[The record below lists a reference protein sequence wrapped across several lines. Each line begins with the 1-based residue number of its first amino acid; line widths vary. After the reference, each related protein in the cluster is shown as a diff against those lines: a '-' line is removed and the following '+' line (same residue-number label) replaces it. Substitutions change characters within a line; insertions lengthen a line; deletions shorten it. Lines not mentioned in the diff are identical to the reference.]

1 MLKVFRTRFLDACS
15 YLSLKIRCQV
25 MKLFRVVLAAGFLAL
40 IVAVAWLALNRP
52 RDSDMANYA
61 PADSLVYVESNSLL
75 EIADSIAGTDAW
87 RALRPFIQPEL
98 AQTPNA
104 WMARFLAWTGI
115 GPTSKVILCRA
126 QFAIVMLDLGAS
138 EEGDTL
144 TIRPEAAFIVETHTS
159 AWRIRETVEQALAEF
174 AEKSYE
180 HPTFQR
186 TNVDQTEYLVW
197 TAPSS
202 NRQIVATIDR
212 SVVIVGNSQRAA
224 RACLEVRR
232 GHSASLSQNPELRQM
247 RTSLTAP
254 GSLAFGF
261 VSSSHAA
268 QLLAIGTPLLIGR
281 SPGDLKFERAIA
293 TGAAKVLGGIGWSCQ
308 RNRGGIEDRY
318 LFSLQPSV
326 VSRLRPVFRGI
337 ATESQGLDL
346 LPDDAHSI
354 TIYNFEDPAA
364 TWRTLS
370 SAVSAQLDTLSA
382 VVFTS
387 LAKSALVPYGIEQPE
402 QFLQAVGPELITAR
416 LKPDAERALLIARV
430 RNEAVLKEILLNGA
444 QVRQERIGED
454 ELKVFSDKRAIVFY
468 AGYLLMG
475 LEEDVRSCLQAKNGA
490 STTGKLKS
498 DKLSQLT
505 SLSSSTPLVTYTN
518 EARRLQNLLFSIRRA
533 STGNNMSSAGTD
545 VDRALSSLPYS
556 ATETML
562 GEQGI
567 ERRTRSSLG
576 QFSTLITLLLP
587 ATQVSDR

>member
-1 MLKVFRTRFLDACS
+1 
-15 YLSLKIRCQV
+15 
-25 MKLFRVVLAAGFLAL
+25 MKLFRVLLAVGVLAL

-52 RDSDMANYA
+52 RKSDMANYA

-87 RALRPFIQPEL
+87 RVLHPFIKPEF
-98 AQTPNA
+98 AQTPNP

-126 QFAIVMLDLGAS
+126 QLAMVMLDLGAS

-159 AWRIRETVEQALAEF
+159 ERRIRETVEQALAEF

-186 TNVDQTEYLVW
+186 TQADNTEYLVW

-202 NRQIVATIDR
+202 NRQIVATIDG

-224 RACLEVRR
+224 RACLEARR

-247 RTSLTAP
+247 RTNLTVP

-268 QLLAIGTPLLIGR
+268 QLLSIGAPLFIGR
-281 SPGDLKFERAIA
+281 SPGDLRFERAIA
-293 TGAAKVLGGIGWSCQ
+293 TGAAKVLGGIGWNCL

-326 VSRLRPVFRGI
+326 VSRLRPVFRGSG
-337 ATESQGLDL
+337 TGSQGLEL
-346 LPDDAHSI
+346 LPDDVHSF

-364 TWRTLS
+364 TWRTFA

-402 QFLQAVGPELITAR
+402 QFLQSVGPELITAR

-430 RNEAVLKEILLNGA
+430 RNEAVLEGILLKGE
-444 QVRQERIGED
+444 QVRRERSGEN
-454 ELKVFSDKRAIVFY
+454 ELRVFSDKRAFVFY

-475 LEEDVRSCLQAKNGA
+475 LEDDVRSCLQTKNVS

-498 DKLSQLT
+498 DKLSQLA

-518 EARRLQNLLFSIRRA
+518 EAMSLQNLLFAIRRA
-533 STGNNMSSAGTD
+533 STGNDTFGAGSE
-545 VDRALSSLPYS
+545 VDRAISSLPYS

-587 ATQVSDR
+587 AT

>member
-1 MLKVFRTRFLDACS
+1 
-15 YLSLKIRCQV
+15 
-25 MKLFRVVLAAGFLAL
+25 
-40 IVAVAWLALNRP
+40 
-52 RDSDMANYA
+52 MANYA

-87 RALRPFIQPEL
+87 KALHPFIQTDL
-98 AQTPNA
+98 VQTPNPWA
-104 WMARFLAWTGI
+104 ARFLAWTGI
-115 GPTSKVILCRA
+115 GPTFKVILCRA
-126 QFAIVMLDLGAS
+126 QLAMVMLDLGAS

-159 AWRIRETVEQALAEF
+159 ERRIRETVEQALAQF

-186 TNVDQTEYLVW
+186 TNADQTEYLVW
-197 TAPSS
+197 TAPGG
-202 NRQIVATIDR
+202 NRQIVATIEG

-247 RTSLTAP
+247 RTNLTA

-268 QLLAIGTPLLIGR
+268 QLLSLGAPLLIGR
-281 SPGDLKFERAIA
+281 SPGDLKLERAIA
-293 TGAAKVLGGIGWSCQ
+293 TGAAKVLGGIGWSSQ
-308 RNRGGIEDRY
+308 LNRGGIEDRY

-326 VSRLRPVFRGI
+326 VSRLRPVFRGS
-337 ATESQGLDL
+337 ATATRGLDL
-346 LPDDAHSI
+346 LPDDVHSF

-364 TWRTLS
+364 TWRTFAT
-370 SAVSAQLDTLSA
+370 AVSAQLDTLSA

-387 LAKSALVPYGIEQPE
+387 LAKSALVPYGVEQPE

-416 LKPDAERALLIARV
+416 LKPDAERSLLIARV
-430 RNEAVLKEILLNGA
+430 RNESVLEEILLKGA
-444 QVRQERIGED
+444 QVRRERIGEN

-468 AGYLLMG
+468 EGYLLMG
-475 LEEDVRSCLQAKNGA
+475 LENEVRSCLKTKNGE

-498 DKLSQLT
+498 DKLSQFA

-518 EARRLQNLLFSIRRA
+518 EATHLQNLLLAIRRA
-533 STGNNMSSAGTD
+533 STANKALSAGAE
-545 VDRALSSLPYS
+545 VDRAISSLPYS

-576 QFSTLITLLLP
+576 QFSTLIMLLLP
-587 ATQVSDR
+587 AT